1 MSSYKAIAAVSSTL
15 RNLLSDRMEDLAATM
30 VAVTLAPPD
39 VTVAGVTGRRVNL
52 YLFQVTENASLK
64 NQEIPG
70 SGSPGAYGHPPLSLN
85 LHYLLTAF
93 PPGEDAADADLA
105 AQQILGNAMRVL
117 HDYAIVPPD
126 LHREDDPLKPLIL
139 DPVLANARERIKIV
153 LQPIPVDEL
162 SKLWSALPK
171 SNFRRSVAYEVSVV
185 QIESRRTRRVP
196 APVKTR
202 RVHVQLSRRPEIT
215 TVFRTPLPGEPSGD
229 PRVKLQQQ
237 INVEGSGFLAA
248 KVWVRL
254 GGLEPIRVNPVSD
267 ALLQIAVPDAQYP
280 VDADHPVPRPI
291 PEPRRLQPGPQTVE
305 VLVERAT
312 ELVGGGLDRGATGVG
327 AQKLSS
333 NQSVFL
339 LVPEISSVAPPEGTA
354 AGLLTVQGRRLF
366 RDGLTT
372 LVLVGD
378 AAIEVRKP
386 QGSDPWAAPTDTSV
400 QVPLQHLALDLPQ
413 PPPAGDSY
421 PVRVLVDGAQNLEEG
436 MTFLWKP

>member
-15 RNLLSDRMEDLAATM
+15 RNLLSDRMEDLAATP
-30 VAVTLAPPD
+30 VAVTIAPPD
-39 VTVAGVTGRRVNL
+39 VTVAGVSGRRLNL
-52 YLFQVTENASLK
+52 YLFQVTENGSLK
-64 NQEIPG
+64 NQDLLSP
-70 SGSPGAYGHPPLSLN
+70 PGAYGHPPLSLG
-85 LHYLLTAF
+85 LHYLMTAF
-93 PPGEDAADADLA
+93 PPSEDAADADLTS
-105 AQQILGNAMRVL
+105 QQILGNAMRVL

-126 LHREDDPLKPLIL
+126 LHREDDPMKPLIL
-139 DPVLANARERIKIV
+139 DPVLANAPERIKIA

-202 RVHVQLSRRPEIT
+202 RVHVQISRRPEIT
-215 TVFRTPLPGEPSGD
+215 AVFRTPLPGEPSGD
-229 PRVKLQQQ
+229 PRVRLQQQ

-254 GGLEPIRVNPVSD
+254 GGLEPIRVNAVSD
-267 ALLQIAVPDAQYP
+267 TLLQIAVPDAQYP

-291 PEPRRLQPGPQTVE
+291 QEPRRLQPGPQTVE

-312 ELVGGGLDRGATGVG
+312 EFVGGALDRGTTGAG
-327 AQKLSS
+327 AQRLSS
-333 NQSVFL
+333 NQAVFL

-354 AGLLTVQGRRLF
+354 ADLLTVQGRRLF
-366 RDGLTT
+366 REGLTT

-386 QGSDPWAAPTDTSV
+386 QVGDPWAAPTDTSV

-421 PVRVLVDGAQNLEEG
+421 PVRVLVNGAQNLEEG